1 MAKTV
6 PVLLCFI
13 FLLHFV
19 FSALWT
25 FVSFYSFFVVCL
37 SILVNVKFVLLKMI
51 LFWKGRSVEEEGRK
65 KEMHGDKKEKRKR
78 WESEWS
84 DKISVNWDVHGGL
97 RGQYLQHPQP
107 RNWTQPE
114 HLAFNSKQIR
124 KIKKRISLNKL
135 WVCLTILEGE
145 GRLTFITNSVTLV
158 SASWLLDGCNL
169 LSYLHFFSNSK
180 NSFVAYSYI
189 PYGIYID

>member
-1 MAKTV
+1 MKLSTTLHTAMAKTV

-13 FLLHFV
+13 F
-19 FSALWT
+19 
-25 FVSFYSFFVVCL
+25 FFVAFCFCSTLDIRFIWWFFSLFCCLFVHISQCKVC
-37 SILVNVKFVLLKMI
+37 SVKML
-51 LFWKGRSVEEEGRK
+51 LFWKGRSVEEDGRK

-114 HLAFNSKQIR
+114 HIAFNSKQIR
-124 KIKKRISLNKL
+124 KIKK
-135 WVCLTILEGE
+135 G
-145 GRLTFITNSVTLV
+145 
-158 SASWLLDGCNL
+158 
-169 LSYLHFFSNSK
+169 YL
-180 NSFVAYSYI
+180 
-189 PYGIYID
+189 

>member
-1 MAKTV
+1 MKLSTTLQTAMAKMV
-6 PVLLCFI
+6 PVLLCYI
-13 FLLHFV
+13 FFCCILFLQQSGHLFHFMI
-19 FSALWT
+19 F
-25 FVSFYSFFVVCL
+25 FPFFVVCL

-51 LFWKGRSVEEEGRK
+51 LFWKGRSVEEEGRE

-124 KIKKRISLNKL
+124 KIKKG
-135 WVCLTILEGE
+135 CL
-145 GRLTFITNSVTLV
+145 
-158 SASWLLDGCNL
+158 
-169 LSYLHFFSNSK
+169 
-180 NSFVAYSYI
+180 
-189 PYGIYID
+189 

>member
-1 MAKTV
+1 MIFFPFCCLFVRISQCKV
-6 PVLLCFI
+6 CSVKNDFI
-13 FLLHFV
+13 
-19 FSALWT
+19 
-25 FVSFYSFFVVCL
+25 
-37 SILVNVKFVLLKMI
+37 LKGQEC
-51 LFWKGRSVEEEGRK
+51 WGRGKE
-65 KEMHGDKKEKRKR
+65 KEMHGDKKEKIKR

-180 NSFVAYSYI
+180 NSFNCCLFLHFIWNIHRLVFMHETSKTLVCMQK
-189 PYGIYID
+189 